1 MRDKM
6 SAIEFSNE
14 RSSENEMDWIR
25 KTNAILS
32 SKLSH
37 HQSLGRDETR
47 NTLRQNNKHAR
58 EKKNTKEC
66 VVVLSRSYAKRVLF
80 AAYSKRCSCV
90 DFFLSLAKNSHL
102 LPSSK
107 NVDFPRSSLHA
118 TMVHHTLDS
127 RSTPYPSSSKP
138 SQNLTFFLTLSFLF
152 LFSRQLCD
160 RAYRP
165 PFQLFRFP
173 RNVSLEV
180 PILLLRPVRMKDSVV
195 GSVAIF
201 LFFLS
206 FKLWRDCVG

>member
-66 VVVLSRSYAKRVLF
+66 VVVLSRRTISILVYTE
-80 AAYSKRCSCV
+80 
-90 DFFLSLAKNSHL
+90 
-102 LPSSK
+102 
-107 NVDFPRSSLHA
+107 RSSL
-118 TMVHHTLDS
+118 
-127 RSTPYPSSSKP
+127 
-138 SQNLTFFLTLSFLF
+138 
-152 LFSRQLCD
+152 
-160 RAYRP
+160 
-165 PFQLFRFP
+165 
-173 RNVSLEV
+173 SLE
-180 PILLLRPVRMKDSVV
+180 
-195 GSVAIF
+195 
-201 LFFLS
+201 
-206 FKLWRDCVG
+206 